1 MATYIPK
8 SEVAP
13 LMTSSN
19 SAIYIRSG
27 SNNVPAPYAVIAG
40 MFGRYPQPNIELKI
54 AAKKIEALKNQDEDM
69 FYPNSIDN
77 PPEQYVKISFE
88 LQGANISNV
97 IAREMFLSAEV
108 TSDGGE
114 YNKVRFSNYNQ
125 MEVISGIEGQ
135 LNIITR
141 PELRL
146 PPRGAIK
153 FCNVEIVLSPFI
165 EDDFLLEGVIGANMA
180 MPKDFRIYIPK
191 NKLRSYVSKIIR
203 GDEDYNMI
211 MNEFFND
218 YFRGEF

>member
-1 MATYIPK
+1 M
-8 SEVAP
+8 
-13 LMTSSN
+13 
-19 SAIYIRSG
+19 
-27 SNNVPAPYAVIAG
+27 
-40 MFGRYPQPNIELKI
+40 
-54 AAKKIEALKNQDEDM
+54 
-69 FYPNSIDN
+69 
-77 PPEQYVKISFE
+77 
-88 LQGANISNV
+88 
-97 IAREMFLSAEV
+97 SAEV
-108 TSDGGE
+108 LSDGSE

-153 FCNVEIVLSPFI
+153 FCNVEIVLSPFVD
-165 EDDFLLEGVIGANMA
+165 DDFRLEGVIGANNA
-180 MPKDFRIYIPK
+180 MPKDFRIFIPK
-191 NKLRSYVSKIIR
+191 NKLRSFVAKVIR

>member
-1 MATYIPK
+1 
-8 SEVAP
+8 
-13 LMTSSN
+13 MTTGN

-40 MFGRYPQPNIELKI
+40 MFGRHPQPNIELKI
-54 AAKKIEALKNQDEDM
+54 ADKKIEALQNQDEDM
-69 FYPNSIDN
+69 LYPNSIDN
-77 PPEQYVKISFE
+77 PPSQYVKVSFD
-88 LQGANISNV
+88 LQGANVSNV
-97 IAREMFLSAEV
+97 IAREMFLSTEV
-108 TSDGGE
+108 KNEGGE

-153 FCNVEIVLSPFI
+153 FCHVEILLSPFA
-165 EDDFLLEGVIGANMA
+165 EDDFLLEGVIGANLA
-180 MPKDFRIYIPK
+180 MPRDFRIFIPK
-191 NKLRSYVSKIIR
+191 NRLRSFVAKVIR
-203 GDEDYNMI
+203 GEDDYQMI
-211 MNEFFND
+211 MNEFFSD